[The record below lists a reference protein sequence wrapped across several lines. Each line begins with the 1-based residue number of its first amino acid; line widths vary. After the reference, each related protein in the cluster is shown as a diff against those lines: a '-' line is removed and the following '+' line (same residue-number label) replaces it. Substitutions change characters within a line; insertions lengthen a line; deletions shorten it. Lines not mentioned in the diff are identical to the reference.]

1 MGEIMLITLFRTL
14 ILYILIIF
22 TMRVL
27 GKRQIGELQP
37 AELVIT
43 ILLSEIIVIP
53 MQDTE
58 IPLVNTLIPV
68 LYSPDLKCS
77 YPS

>member
-53 MQDTE
+53 M
-58 IPLVNTLIPV
+58 
-68 LYSPDLKCS
+68 
-77 YPS
+77 